1 MEAKP
6 LSETRLRQ
14 EHGCPE
20 LHSTIGKEGRIG
32 RRRTRTSHIYRVLG
46 LSPSPP
52 LLPPTLLH
60 VSHELSCVIPLL
72 RVFRGFTLLLI

>member
-32 RRRTRTSHIYRVLG
+32 RRRTRASHIYRVLG
-46 LSPSPP
+46 LSPS
-52 LLPPTLLH
+52 LHCSHLPFSMYH
-60 VSHELSCVIPLL
+60 MN
-72 RVFRGFTLLLI
+72 